1 LPEIVQFRNGNQI
14 KYLYDARGQ
23 KLKVD
28 YFTCL
33 KVIDPIQETQ
43 VGNWTYTPNEID
55 KFSNVFIGNMMYRLS
70 NTVGLPDNPQLIK
83 IENPEGYSSSGGQ
96 KWYYRRD
103 HLGTVHEV
111 WWQYRNLTMQ
121 STQYYPSGL
130 PWSEGTGVGTQLN
143 KYNGKLWDEM
153 HGWETYDYGARGY
166 YPAMGG
172 FMSVD
177 PLAEKYYD
185 ISPYAYCHNNPVN
198 RIDPDGRG
206 DENTGGKR
214 SEINPMNGVP
224 TAAQSATSGNEPK
237 EKIKSTPIK
246 QLTPLQAAAKKAQS
260 QPLGKIVQD
269 ASKYEKAY
277 YATTTPTDRALSQS
291 PVIRAVAT
299 GGLAVMV
306 AIATPVV
313 GLEVK
318 SAVTA
323 IQTTGNFA
331 VDALSAST
339 KAAAFAGAGE
349 GFLKAL
355 SPSSINMPPDVY
367 FLTNPVSQVSSDI
380 SGGITT
386 IIKNTLENK

>member
-1 LPEIVQFRNGNQI
+1 MW
-14 KYLYDARGQ
+14 
-23 KLKVD
+23 
-28 YFTCL
+28 
-33 KVIDPIQETQ
+33 QE
-43 VGNWTYTPNEID
+43 GI
-55 KFSNVFIGNMMYRLS
+55 M
-70 NTVGLPDNPQLIK
+70 QL
-83 IENPEGYSSSGGQ
+83 
-96 KWYYRRD
+96 
-103 HLGTVHEV
+103 LG
-111 WWQYRNLTMQ
+111 
-121 STQYYPSGL
+121 S
-130 PWSEGTGVGTQLN
+130 
-143 KYNGKLWDEM
+143 
-153 HGWETYDYGARGY
+153 
-166 YPAMGG
+166 
-172 FMSVD
+172 FMTVD
-177 PLAEKYYD
+177 PLAEKYYS
-185 ISPYAYCHNNPVN
+185 ISPYAYCHDNPVN
-198 RIDPDGRG
+198 KIDPDGRG
-206 DENTGGKR
+206 DENSGGKR
-214 SEINPMNGVP
+214 SKKNKVNGVY
-224 TAAQSATSGNEPK
+224 TAAQSATAGNQPREVTRP
-237 EKIKSTPIK
+237 IPIK
-246 QLTPLQAAAKKAQS
+246 KLTPMQQAVKTAQS